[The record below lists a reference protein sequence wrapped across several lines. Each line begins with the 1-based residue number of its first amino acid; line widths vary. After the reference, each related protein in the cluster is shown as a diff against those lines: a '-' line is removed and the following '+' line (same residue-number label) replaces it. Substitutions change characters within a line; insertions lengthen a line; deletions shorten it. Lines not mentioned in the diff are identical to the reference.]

1 MRDFSALGVG
11 NLDSAVVE
19 QRTSGAIQFDPR
31 FLVGGHC

>member
-11 NLDSAVVE
+11 NLDPAVVE
-19 QRTSGAIQFDPR
+19 QRSGGAIQFNPR